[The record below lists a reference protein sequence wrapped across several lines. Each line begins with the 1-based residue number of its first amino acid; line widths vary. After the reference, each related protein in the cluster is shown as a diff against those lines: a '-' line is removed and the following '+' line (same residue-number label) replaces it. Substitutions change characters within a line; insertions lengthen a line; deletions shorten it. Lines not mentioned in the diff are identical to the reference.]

1 MARVLFLH
9 GLDAKPGGIKP
20 TYLTQQGHDVV
31 NPSLPR
37 DDFALSV
44 AIAQRELEA
53 SQPDVVVGSS
63 RGGAVALAMD
73 IRDIP
78 VIVLAPAWR
87 FFDVPIRIPPLLRIL
102 HAPAD
107 SLIPIAH
114 SRELLERGEGADI
127 ELIEVGEAHSMTDP
141 QSLALL
147 DEQIRE
153 LSQRS

>member
-20 TYLTQQGHDVV
+20 TYLSEQGHEVI
-31 NPSLPR
+31 NPALPR
-37 DDFALSV
+37 DDFPLSV
-44 AIAQRELEA
+44 AIAQKELEA
-53 SQPDVVVGSS
+53 SRPDVVVGSS

-73 IRDIP
+73 IQDVP

-87 FFDVPIRIPPLLRIL
+87 FFDIPVRIPPVLRIL

-114 SRELLERGEGADI
+114 SHELLDRAGNADI
-127 ELIEVGEAHSMTDP
+127 KLIEVGEAHSMTDLE
-141 QSLALL
+141 SLALL

-153 LSQRS
+153 LAKGR

>member
-20 TYLTQQGHDVV
+20 TYLSEQGHEVI

-37 DDFALSV
+37 DDFPLSV
-44 AIAQRELEA
+44 EIAQKELEV
-53 SQPDVVVGSS
+53 SRPDVVVGSS

-73 IRDIP
+73 IQDVP

-87 FFDVPIRIPPLLRIL
+87 FFDVPVRIPPVLRIL

-114 SRELLERGEGADI
+114 SHELLDQAGNSDI
-127 ELIEVGEAHSMTDP
+127 KLIEVGEAHSMTDLA
-141 QSLALL
+141 SLTLL
-147 DEQIRE
+147 NDLIRE
-153 LSQRS
+153 LAKSR